1 MLVRLA
7 TGLVLAPLAIWL
19 VVAGPAL
26 AVVAVL
32 AIVFGG
38 CAFELV
44 AMVAPDH
51 RGDRY
56 LAGALCTA
64 LVWLGAAPSEPLF
77 LYPVAAALLVPGLWV
92 LLRIEPIEMSGR
104 RLLGMWGSLFYLG
117 ATGVFAVALVTDRA
131 ALMIGLFI
139 VWAGDTGAF
148 FAGKTLGKHK
158 LYPLVS
164 PKKTIE
170 GSIGGVLGSVGG
182 ALLGWVW
189 LAPDRAVWTIVLV
202 GAVGSV
208 IAAAGDLVESA
219 LKRAAGVKDSG
230 AILPGHGGFFD
241 RMDGF
246 VFAAPFFALALL

>member
-1 MLVRLA
+1 MFARIA
-7 TGLVLAPLAIWL
+7 TGLILAPLALWL
-19 VVAGPAL
+19 VVQGPAV

-38 CAFELV
+38 CAYELV
-44 AMVAPDH
+44 AMAAPDH
-51 RGDRY
+51 RGDRV
-56 LAGALCTA
+56 LAGILTTA
-64 LVWLGAAPSEPLF
+64 LVWAGAAPQEPLF
-77 LYPVAAALLVPGLWV
+77 VQLVAAALILPGLWV
-92 LLRIEPIEMSGR
+92 LVRIAPIEDAGK
-104 RLLGMWGSLFYLG
+104 RLLGLWGSLLYLG
-117 ATGVFAVALVTDRA
+117 GSGVFAVALVADRG
-131 ALMIGLFI
+131 ALVMALFI

-148 FAGKTLGKHK
+148 FAGKALGKHK

-182 ALLGWVW
+182 ALLAWTW
-189 LAPDRAVWTIVLV
+189 LAPDRVVWTVIVIA
-202 GAVGSV
+202 AVGNV

-241 RMDGF
+241 RMDAF